1 MKRFYSQAAMTLLA
15 SLLLLACDN
24 KKKDYPT
31 DYVGFE
37 RSTQTYYY
45 NPANQEETLEVKVIA
60 VDKKKEDREV
70 KLSINRSA
78 IPGIGVVC
86 KLNNDR
92 LIIKAGKKE
101 AKATITLFP
110 GKAIKGEIIQIVCTP
125 LWEGGQTSKM
135 SIELI
140 PK

>member
-60 VDKKKEDREV
+60 VDKKKEAKTTIV
-70 KLSINRSA
+70 LS
-78 IPGIGVVC
+78 P
-86 KLNNDR
+86 K
-92 LIIKAGKKE
+92 
-101 AKATITLFP
+101 
-110 GKAIKGEIIQIVCTP
+110 KAIRGQVIQISCTP
-125 LWEGGQTSKM
+125 LWEGGQTSKLA
-135 SIELI
+135 IELM

>member
-1 MKRFYSQAAMTLLA
+1 MLSRNGQ
-15 SLLLLACDN
+15 
-24 KKKDYPT
+24 KDYPT

-70 KLSINRSA
+70 KLNIHQSN
-78 IPGIGVVC
+78 IPGIGTIY
-86 KLNNDR
+86 KLTNDR
-92 LIIKAGKKE
+92 LTIKAGKKE
-101 AKATITLFP
+101 AKTTIVLSP
-110 GKAIKGEIIQIVCTP
+110 KKAIRGQVIQISCTP
-125 LWEGGQTSKM
+125 LWEGGQTSKLA
-135 SIELI
+135 IELM